1 MNQINITD
9 AKKLLAN
16 NDDILILD
24 VRTDEEF
31 EDGHIDGAIL
41 IPANKLPFRYEEIL
55 DYEDKPVLVYCQ
67 TGGRSPMATNFL
79 EENGFSDIYHLYEG
93 FARWK

>member
-9 AKKLLAN
+9 AKKLISNN
-16 NDDILILD
+16 NDLLILD
-24 VRTDEEF
+24 VRTNEEF
-31 EDGHIDGAIL
+31 EEGHIDGAVL

-79 EENGFSDIYHLYEG
+79 EENGFSEIYHLYEG

>member
-31 EDGHIDGAIL
+31 EEGHIDGAIL

>member
-9 AKKLLAN
+9 AKKLLAD
-16 NDDILILD
+16 NDGILILD

-31 EDGHIDGAIL
+31 EEGHIDGAVL

>member
-1 MNQINITD
+1 MNQININD
-9 AKKLLAN
+9 AKKLLTN

-31 EDGHIDGAIL
+31 EEGHIDGAIL

-55 DYEDKPVLVYCQ
+55 DYEDKPILVYCQ